1 MCVRYDFDVS
11 EIVCEN
17 LVINCASLN
26 TTQEGDCPSAATIA
40 ATISAT
46 PDSVGASVHDA
57 SAGADKTTAAMDDSD
72 SALAAG
78 SDSNSDS
85 ALPFRRHRHRQSPVA
100 PTPPAVTPCEVVTE
114 AQLYGVEVRC
124 SVRYRYRQVSWPHI
138 QGEGRASAL
147 VGDSGVDLLMHAT
160 MAADGVPVTAASDP
174 ADCAARITIQAIA
187 ISEAGLQ
194 GWLVKL
200 LRGVIKSSVSRSLS
214 DQTCATVQPL
224 INANGTAL
232 LATAAQGIR
241 RIEALPAPPSG
252 APSPPPPGLLDLSA
266 APAVHVARYAVE
278 SLLAPGGLWNV
289 NDLVKL
295 LLPQDQWLSPP
306 LDVYHWLLP
315 SSLINVTVQLTA
327 LAVGGLETVTVLH
340 VETPSPH
347 RLTASVAFREL
358 RLQLHGHVHIVPGP
372 AVQHSKGPVDL
383 NLTLVTTLTD
393 VAAAVGVTLH
403 VDKAGFSRLAL
414 SQVRISVPPR
424 VHTSPPVV
432 CLSLRSSLTRRPL
445 SRGGRLDSC
454 ARRPVLRAR
463 CASRSCCRS
472 TPLSAR
478 WPGGGWR
485 ECRKAWTI

>member
-1 MCVRYDFDVS
+1 
-11 EIVCEN
+11 VCEN

-40 ATISAT
+40 TTTLDIAGSG
-46 PDSVGASVHDA
+46 DASVHDA
-57 SAGADKTTAAMDDSD
+57 SAIAAKTMAATDHLAADDSD

-78 SDSNSDS
+78 SDSTSDS
-85 ALPFRRHRHRQSPVA
+85 AVPWPRHRYRQSPVA
-100 PTPPAVTPCEVVTE
+100 PTLPTVTACEVVTE

-147 VGDSGVDLLMHAT
+147 VGDSGVDLLMRAT
-160 MAADGVPVTAASDP
+160 MAADGVPVAAASDP
-174 ADCAARITIQAIA
+174 ADCTARINIQSIA
-187 ISEAGLQ
+187 VSEAGLQ

-224 INANGTAL
+224 INANGTTL
-232 LATAAQGIR
+232 LAAVAQGIR
-241 RIEALPAPPSG
+241 RIEALPAPPPG

-266 APAVHVARYAVE
+266 APAVHVARYAVD

-289 NDLVKL
+289 GDAVKL
-295 LLPQDQWLSPP
+295 LLPQGQWLSPP

-327 LAVGGLETVTVLH
+327 VAVGGLETATMLR

-358 RLQLHGHVHIVPGP
+358 RLQLHAHVHIVPGP

-393 VAAAVGVTLH
+393 VAAAAGLTLH
-403 VDKAGFSRLAL
+403 VDEAGFSRLAM
-414 SQVRISVPPR
+414 SQVRNSVYR
-424 VHTSPPVV
+424 
-432 CLSLRSSLTRRPL
+432 
-445 SRGGRLDSC
+445 
-454 ARRPVLRAR
+454 RAR
-463 CASRSCCRS
+463 
-472 TPLSAR
+472 TPFLR
-478 WPGGGWR
+478 WFP
-485 ECRKAWTI
+485 